1 MLSFFVFSVG
11 FKKILSLYFQITCR
25 QAECEYPFLLK
36 QPCPKYHRT
45 LRFHLSHYHTLYQGG
60 GLNSDL
66 LTESQKYHRSSLTS
80 DPSSEN
86 FWGFGSG
93 TSISPT
99 PSGKS
104 DVQATLGTTLHH
116 LLGITCLGEGQKRS
130 FPLTYTY
137 CSDLSF
143 LTCTMRIFVLQA
155 ILQDC
160 GENQKQFR
168 NFIKVM

>member
-1 MLSFFVFSVG
+1 MG
-11 FKKILSLYFQITCR
+11 FIKILSLYFQITCR

-45 LRFHLSHYHTLYQGG
+45 LRFHLSHYHTLYQGS

-93 TSISPT
+93 TSIFPT

-104 DVQATLGTTLHH
+104 DVQATLGTTVRLVLHH

-143 LTCTMRIFVLQA
+143 LTWEYLSCRLSYRTVVRIKSSLGT
-155 ILQDC
+155 L
-160 GENQKQFR
+160 
-168 NFIKVM
+168 